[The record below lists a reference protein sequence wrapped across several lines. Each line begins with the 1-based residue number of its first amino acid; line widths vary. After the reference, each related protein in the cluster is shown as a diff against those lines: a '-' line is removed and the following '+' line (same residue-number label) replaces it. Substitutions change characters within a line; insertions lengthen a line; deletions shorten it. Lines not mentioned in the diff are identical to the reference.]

1 MISPYTT
8 LPADLVNASRQADT
22 VNYITAQPW
31 PGHFKRLV
39 LVGWAVTVGVKVPQ
53 ETYNAVEKSG
63 SY

>member
-8 LPADLVNASRQADT
+8 LPPELVDASRQADT
-22 VNYITAQPW
+22 VNFITAQAW

-53 ETYNAVEKSG
+53 ATYDAVEKSG